1 MAVITPNPISRIQ
14 NNKKKYKTNGTSNFK
29 TFKECQWVSIDD
41 IGVLGEGFSNERTNE
56 KVQKHVQKHAGKK
69 KKNNTDLAWIARNK
83 KKIEL
88 SDGGY
93 TYGWECYSTL
103 K

>member
-1 MAVITPNPISRIQ
+1 M
-14 NNKKKYKTNGTSNFK
+14 
-29 TFKECQWVSIDD
+29 
-41 IGVLGEGFSNERTNE
+41 GVLGEGISNERTNE

-69 KKNNTDLAWIARNK
+69 KKNNTDHAWIARNK
-83 KKIEL
+83 KNEL